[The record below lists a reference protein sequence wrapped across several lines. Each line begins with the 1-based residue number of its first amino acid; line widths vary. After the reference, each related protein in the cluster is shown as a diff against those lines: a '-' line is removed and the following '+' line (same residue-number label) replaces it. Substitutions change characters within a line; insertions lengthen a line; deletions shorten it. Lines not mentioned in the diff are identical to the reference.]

1 MTSIRIEIA
10 MDQRLG
16 IRFNQETKE
25 RDRERIV
32 NLTFFKLAKGKTL
45 HRAEVYVGM
54 MLGRDNP
61 GNDETWRL

>member
-32 NLTFFKLAKGKTL
+32 NLTFFKL